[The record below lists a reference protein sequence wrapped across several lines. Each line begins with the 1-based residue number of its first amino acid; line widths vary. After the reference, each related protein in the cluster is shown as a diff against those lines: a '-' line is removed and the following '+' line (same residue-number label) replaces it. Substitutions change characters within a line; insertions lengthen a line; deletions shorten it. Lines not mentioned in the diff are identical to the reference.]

1 VPARGYALAAPV
13 QVLLIQVADK
23 GFQANLIELS
33 LVTEG
38 RTRQEAL
45 RLLRQRLWN
54 RYREVRAAP
63 ESARADWTVLQQL
76 IVPRRAEESR

>member
-1 VPARGYALAAPV
+1 
-13 QVLLIQVADK
+13 
-23 GFQANLIELS
+23 
-33 LVTEG
+33 
-38 RTRQEAL
+38 
-45 RLLRQRLWN
+45 LRQRLWN